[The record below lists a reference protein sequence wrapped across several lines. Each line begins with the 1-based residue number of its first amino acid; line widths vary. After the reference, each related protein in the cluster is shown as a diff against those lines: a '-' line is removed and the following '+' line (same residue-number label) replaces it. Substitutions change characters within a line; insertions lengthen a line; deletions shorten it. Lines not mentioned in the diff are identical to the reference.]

1 MNETGHLKTKR
12 HVSLKSIYLYM
23 LVLST
28 VLLSQTVYFGMINLA
43 TFRWVYYGIIV
54 VGLFVFTDVRCL
66 PVNNLLTALL
76 LCFVLLVNVGLHVND
91 MAANQVNEVIGFAL
105 NLVMVALMASYLGFE
120 DFARAYVNVM
130 VAICAISL
138 PCVAM
143 ANFNPSLARTFVQ
156 PGYDWTVV
164 YGYSPFYT
172 WGINGTIN
180 YRNSGPFWEPGAFQG
195 FILLALL
202 LALKIKCGDIKGMR
216 AKVFVLFATLLTT
229 QSTTGYLLM
238 VFMAVMEYPKLV
250 ALFGGRG
257 KDKYFGVIFAF
268 IMIAAISY
276 VVVSS
281 GNVSNKLA
289 GTYNDSAAVRHND
302 LIGSAALVF
311 QGGPLGFGD
320 SQTRLSMEA
329 SVLDYVDNSVG
340 ALQMTYTYGWIFA
353 LIYVVILTRGIKLNM
368 KPSGLREGLCLT
380 VVFVVLNFTE
390 GLYWLP
396 VYISL
401 MFPFLGATAEHV
413 ANNADMESRRE
424 RDAAARGG
432 AI

>member
-1 MNETGHLKTKR
+1 MNETGCLKTKR
-12 HVSLKSIYLYM
+12 HVSLKSIYLDA

-28 VLLSQTVYFGMINLA
+28 ILLSKTVYFGIVNLA
-43 TFRWVYYGIIV
+43 IFRWAYYGIIV
-54 VGLFVFTDVRCL
+54 VGLFVFTDVRHL
-66 PVNNLLTALL
+66 SINNLPAAIL
-76 LCFVLLVNVGLHVND
+76 LCFVLLINVGLHVND
-91 MAANQVNEVIGFAL
+91 MAANQINEVIGFAL
-105 NLVMVALMASYLGFE
+105 NLVMVALMVSYLGFE
-120 DFARAYVNVM
+120 DFACAYVNVM
-130 VAICAISL
+130 VAICVISL
-138 PCVAM
+138 PCVAI
-143 ANFNPSLARTFVQ
+143 ANLNPSLARTFVQ
-156 PGYDWTVV
+156 PGYDWTVA

-202 LALKIKCGDIKGMR
+202 LALKFKSGDVRGIR
-216 AKVFVLFATLLTT
+216 AKIIVLFVTLLTT

-238 VFMAVMEYPKLV
+238 VFLAVMEYPELV

-257 KDKYFGVIFAF
+257 NGKYFGAIFAF
-268 IMIAAISY
+268 IMVVAITY
-276 VVVSS
+276 VVVTS
-281 GNVSNKLA
+281 GNVGNKLA

-302 LIGSAALVF
+302 LIGSAALAF

-320 SQTRLSMEA
+320 SQTRLFMEA
-329 SVLDYVDNSVG
+329 GVLDYIDNSVG

-353 LIYVVILTRGIKLNM
+353 LVYVLILVRGIKLNM
-368 KPSGLREGLCLT
+368 RPFGLREGLCLT

-401 MFPFLGATAEHV
+401 IFPFRGAIFVRV
-413 ANNADMESRRE
+413 ANNADVEPHPKRG
-424 RDAAARGG
+424 AAVRGG
-432 AI
+432 AL